1 MTDRERLIAADLLK
15 IKAVFFR
22 PEEPFTWASG
32 IKSPVYCD
40 NRLTL
45 TAPEVRN
52 DVENALAEAVKEY
65 YPEAEVLM
73 GTSTAGIAHAA
84 ITGHILGLPM
94 GYVRSGAKDHG
105 RGNQIE
111 GRLEKGAK
119 TVVIEDLISTG
130 ESVIEVVN
138 VLREAGADVL
148 GVVSIF
154 TYNMA
159 KGFERLK
166 AADVENHSLTNF
178 DVIAEVAAEEG
189 YVSRADVEKLIRFRN
204 DPSDESWIAGA
215 KETGKPEA

>member
-1 MTDRERLIAADLLK
+1 MKKTIAKDLLK
-15 IKAVFFR
+15 IGAVFFR
-22 PEEPFTWASG
+22 PDEPFTWASG

-52 DVENALAEAVKEY
+52 DVENGLAALVREY

-84 ITGHILGLPM
+84 ITAHLMNLPM

-105 RGNQIE
+105 RQNQIE
-111 GRLEKGAK
+111 GKLEAGQK
-119 TVVIEDLISTG
+119 VVVVEDLISTG
-130 ESVIEVVN
+130 GSVLEVVN

-154 TYNMA
+154 TYGMKKGLERMA
-159 KGFERLK
+159 
-166 AADVENHSLTNF
+166 AASVINHSLTDF
-178 DVIAEVAAEEG
+178 DTISAVAAEEG
-189 YVSRADVEKLIRFRN
+189 YIRPEDVARLIAFRN
-204 DPSDESWIAGA
+204 NPSDESWIG
-215 KETGKPEA
+215 GR